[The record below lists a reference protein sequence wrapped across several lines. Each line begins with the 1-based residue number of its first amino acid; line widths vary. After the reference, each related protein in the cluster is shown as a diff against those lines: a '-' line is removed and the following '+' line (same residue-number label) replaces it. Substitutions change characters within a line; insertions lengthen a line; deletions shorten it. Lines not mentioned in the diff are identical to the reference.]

1 MIIGVLATEA
11 SYAELTQLNPAIHW
25 KQIGHPKELTEG
37 LAVDAFFDLSQNA
50 GENISDVPSGIPIFI
65 NSVCHT
71 LKEKKLPNHVVRI
84 NGWCGF
90 INRSVWEVAGT
101 ISEAHGNVLNAI
113 GIKSTPTP
121 DEPGFIAA
129 RILSMIINEA
139 YFAKEEQV
147 STEAEIDIAM
157 KLGTNYPKGP
167 FEWGKS
173 IGMGNILSLLDKLSE
188 TDPRYTPAS
197 LLRKEANEA

>member
-1 MIIGVLATEA
+1 MIIGVLATEV
-11 SYAELTQLNPAIHW
+11 SYTELTQLNPAIDW
-25 KQIGHPKELTEG
+25 KRIGHSKELIEG
-37 LAVDAFFDLSQNA
+37 LAVDAYFDLSENA
-50 GENISDVPSGIPIFI
+50 VENVSGVPTGIPVFI

-71 LKEKKLPNHVVRI
+71 LHEKKLPHNVVRI
-84 NGWCGF
+84 NGWYGF
-90 INRSVWEVAGT
+90 INRPVWEVAGT
-101 ISEAHGNVLNAI
+101 ISEAHVNVLNAI

-121 DEPGFIAA
+121 DEPGLIAA

-167 FEWGKS
+167 FEWGKA
-173 IGMGNILSLLDKLSE
+173 IGLQQILSLLDKLSE

>member
-1 MIIGVLATEA
+1 MVIGVLATEV
-11 SYAELTQLNPAIHW
+11 SYAELTQLNPAMHW
-25 KQIGHPKELTEG
+25 KRIGHPKELTKE
-37 LAVDAFFDLSQNA
+37 LAIDAFFDLSENA
-50 GENISDVPSGIPIFI
+50 GENISDVPTGIPVFI

-71 LKEKKLPNHVVRI
+71 LHEKKLPNDMVRI

-90 INRSVWEVAGT
+90 INRPVWEVAGT
-101 ISEAHGNVLNAI
+101 LTEAHLNVLSTI
-113 GIKSTPTP
+113 GIKATPTP
-121 DEPGFIAA
+121 DEPGLIAA

-167 FEWGKS
+167 FEWAKA
-173 IGMGNILSLLDKLSE
+173 IGLPHIVSLLDKLSE